1 MQKPLPCGLLD
12 KGSDRE
18 GEVGKK
24 SAGMDIRGAQLVLK
38 GNVNENERQD
48 VRCVEAENI
57 KVQHVNDPFRLA
69 LQFNFGIFS
78 RFFRFCVY
86 PHTCKSASKQESES
100 NLAKVTLSCTLNNF
114 LSTASWHS
122 A

>member
-1 MQKPLPCGLLD
+1 MD
-12 KGSDRE
+12 YWIKGVIGR
-18 GEVGKK
+18 GRLGKRVLEWI
-24 SAGMDIRGAQLVLK
+24 SEEHNWLK
-38 GNVNENERQD
+38 GNVDENERQD

-69 LQFNFGIFS
+69 LQFNFGI
-78 RFFRFCVY
+78 CVY

-114 LSTASWHS
+114 LSTAPWHS

>member
-1 MQKPLPCGLLD
+1 VQKPLPCGLLD

-38 GNVNENERQD
+38 GNVDENERQD

-69 LQFNFGIFS
+69 LQFNFGI
-78 RFFRFCVY
+78 CVY

>member
-1 MQKPLPCGLLD
+1 VQKPLPCGLLD

-38 GNVNENERQD
+38 GNVDENERQD

-69 LQFNFGIFS
+69 LQFNFGIFEFVCTLIPAS
-78 RFFRFCVY
+78 QQ
-86 PHTCKSASKQESES
+86 ASKRVNQTWQKS
-100 NLAKVTLSCTLNNF
+100 LSV
-114 LSTASWHS
+114 AP
-122 A
+122 

>member
-38 GNVNENERQD
+38 GNVDENERQD

-69 LQFNFGIFS
+69 LQFNFGIFEAFVCTLIPAS
-78 RFFRFCVY
+78 QQ
-86 PHTCKSASKQESES
+86 ASKRVNQTWQKS
-100 NLAKVTLSCTLNNF
+100 LSV
-114 LSTASWHS
+114 AP
-122 A
+122 